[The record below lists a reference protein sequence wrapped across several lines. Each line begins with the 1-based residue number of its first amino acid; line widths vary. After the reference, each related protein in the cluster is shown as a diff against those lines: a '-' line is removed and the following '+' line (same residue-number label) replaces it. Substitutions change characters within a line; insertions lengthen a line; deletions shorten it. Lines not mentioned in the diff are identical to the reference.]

1 MSFATILAVVVVSIV
16 LMPIVSNSY
25 SGVEDANAMTE
36 SVVTSG
42 SNGTLLVEGS
52 NGTLLVEGTDG
63 ADGADG
69 ADGTDGTRGANGVN
83 GAGGLRG
90 ADGADGADGKVI
102 LGELTIP
109 ELD

>member
-1 MSFATILAVVVVSIV
+1 MFFATILAVVVVSIV

-52 NGTLLVEGTDG
+52 NGTLLVEGTY
-63 ADGADG
+63 GADG